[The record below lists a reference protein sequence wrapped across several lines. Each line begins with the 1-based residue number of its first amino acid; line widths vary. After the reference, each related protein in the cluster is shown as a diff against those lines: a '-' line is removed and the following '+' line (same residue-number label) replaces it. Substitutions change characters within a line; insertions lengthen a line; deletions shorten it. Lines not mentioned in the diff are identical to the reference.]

1 MKSSIHSRSVFGKLF
16 IVAAACAAVQRADA
30 TLLFEDGFN
39 YSAGAFGPADTSPAG
54 LSGNAWTG
62 GSSHI
67 TVVSGGLTYT
77 GLQDLGGN
85 SISDAWGTSAGSVV
99 NTYTGQT
106 SGSIYYSFLLDAT
119 ALPTITASSAQ
130 FLTSLNPGTSL
141 AGGSKDALSVNVM
154 PAAGGGG
161 YEIGVRTANESIVYD
176 TADLLAVNTTYLV
189 VAEYTFGA
197 AGTSLASLYL
207 DPTAGGSQPGATVTV
222 AGDGSVTSIANVGFK
237 AQGATANGTFQIDNL
252 LIGTSWGDVTPV
264 ATAAPEPGSL
274 SLIMAGLG
282 ALGFAMRNRRARK

>member
-16 IVAAACAAVQRADA
+16 IVAAACAAFQRADA

-39 YSAGAFGPADTSPAG
+39 YSAGSLGPANTSPAG
-54 LSGNAWTG
+54 LSGNAWSG

-67 TVVSGGLTYT
+67 TVVSGGLTYS

-85 SISDAWGTSAGSVV
+85 SIQDAWGTSAGSVV
-99 NTYTGQT
+99 NTYTSQAG
-106 SGSIYYSFLLDAT
+106 GSLYYSFLLDAT
-119 ALPTITASSAQ
+119 VLPTITASSAQ

-154 PAAGGGG
+154 PTTGG

-176 TADLLAVNTTYLV
+176 TADLLTVNTTYLV

-222 AGDGSVTSIANVGFK
+222 AGDGSVASIDNVGFK
-237 AQGATANGTFQIDNL
+237 AQGATANGTFQMDNL
-252 LIGTSWGDVTPV
+252 LIGTTWGDVTPV
-264 ATAAPEPGSL
+264 AVAPEPGSL

-282 ALGFAMRNRRARK
+282 ALGFAMRNRRSLK